1 MLLVFSATISGGNLR
16 VKLSFD
22 RTTVCQVEMAV
33 GSVSYVKSKANNVCM
48 CRASCSWIYSTMCR
62 DVDDLQVE
70 MLRFGR
76 RQFGRT

>member
-1 MLLVFSATISGGNLR
+1 MLLVFSATISGGYLR
-16 VKLSFD
+16 VKLRFD

-33 GSVSYVKSKANNVCM
+33 GSVSYVKSKSNVCV

-70 MLRFGR
+70 IEVVSTFEVK
-76 RQFGRT
+76 